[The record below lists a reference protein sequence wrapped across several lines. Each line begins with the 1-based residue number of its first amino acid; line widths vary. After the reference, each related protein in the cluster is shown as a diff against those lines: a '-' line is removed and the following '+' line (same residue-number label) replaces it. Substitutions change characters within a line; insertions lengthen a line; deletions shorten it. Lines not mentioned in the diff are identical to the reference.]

1 MPRHTKGRS
10 LGERPAFLRSP
21 PGCGVIE
28 ALGVWEGGFD
38 ERPGE
43 PPAGVGK
50 LGWCGARIT
59 SAARCGCKKPFGY
72 ELQQPKTVSNEDNL
86 SNETDPRYLQNC
98 ISELG
103 YPLHLLGFLASLRQ
117 QIGEKGDA
125 GLKQITVW
133 F

>member
-1 MPRHTKGRS
+1 MSG
-10 LGERPAFLRSP
+10 LGK
-21 PGCGVIE
+21 
-28 ALGVWEGGFD
+28 
-38 ERPGE
+38 
-43 PPAGVGK
+43 PPAGYGDLGVTARWVG
-50 LGWCGARIT
+50 
-59 SAARCGCKKPFGY
+59 SAASSMSGKPFGY